1 MLQCQKLKGFR
12 GEEDLVLKTVVNI
25 VLEMKKT
32 TMEEKGRSMTAVEL
46 ILQKFCPK
54 SEGGGGRQELRSASP
69 FAATPILPRG

>member
-32 TMEEKGRSMTAVEL
+32 TEEKGREVDD
-46 ILQKFCPK
+46 
-54 SEGGGGRQELRSASP
+54 GGGTHPSKVLSE
-69 FAATPILPRG
+69 I

>member
-12 GEEDLVLKTVVNI
+12 GEGDRVLKTVVNI

-32 TMEEKGRSMTAVEL
+32 SEEKGRSMTAVEL

-54 SEGGGGRQELRSASP
+54 SEGGRQELRSASP
-69 FAATPILPRG
+69 FVASPILLLRR